1 LELILCGTNIQSQRH
16 FNDVPL
22 HRHTVVIDLEMA
34 TDAKGRT
41 RHVLNSAGKENK
53 KEVLSRYNKNN
64 YQHWTLA

>member
-1 LELILCGTNIQSQRH
+1 LELILCGKNIQSQKH

-41 RHVLNSAGKENK
+41 RHVLDSAGKEQK
-53 KEVLSRYNKNN
+53 RSFVKI
-64 YQHWTLA
+64 

>member
-1 LELILCGTNIQSQRH
+1 LELILCGKNIQSQKH

-41 RHVLNSAGKENK
+41 YTVNPDLIFKDLN
-53 KEVLSRYNKNN
+53 VC
-64 YQHWTLA
+64 